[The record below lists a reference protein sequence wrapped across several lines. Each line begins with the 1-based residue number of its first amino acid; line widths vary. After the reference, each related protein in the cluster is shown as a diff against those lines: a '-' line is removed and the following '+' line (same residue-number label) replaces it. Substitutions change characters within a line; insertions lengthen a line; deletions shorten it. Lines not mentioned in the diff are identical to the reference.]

1 MSGADVYIIAEI
13 ASSHEGEPALADR
26 LVELAA
32 SAGADAV
39 KLQLFRRDA
48 LMSHYHPKYD
58 AFGQIEIAPG
68 AWAEILS
75 TAAARNVDIVIE
87 AYDPA
92 SLELAEST
100 GVVTGYKIP
109 NSDIGNSEF
118 LSQFAACGKRL
129 FLGVGGATLP
139 EIRSAIDALVAA
151 GATDIVLLHGFQ
163 KYPTPI
169 EHSHLARLQM
179 LAQVFGLP
187 TGYADHVDAED
198 HELARMLP
206 AMALAAGATVIEKH
220 ITDDRSRKGRDHYSA
235 LNPDE
240 FAEFVVLMRRIAAAV
255 GEGDIKLSAEEAA
268 YRHMMKRQA
277 VARSSLV
284 AGSQLQ
290 SEAVAYK
297 RTGRPGLTREDV
309 VRLLGRR
316 LRVDKKEDEPLEEG
330 DFL

>member
-32 SAGADAV
+32 STGADAV
-39 KLQLFRRDA
+39 KLQLFRRDM
-48 LMSHYHPKYD
+48 LMSRYHPKYD
-58 AFGQIEIAPG
+58 AFGQIEIAPA

-75 TAAARNVDIVIE
+75 TAATRDVDIVIE

-118 LSQFAACGKRL
+118 LRQFAACGKRL

-139 EIRSAIDALVAA
+139 EIQSATDALVAA

-163 KYPTPI
+163 SYPTPI
-169 EHSHLARLQM
+169 GDSHLARLQTF
-179 LAQVFGLP
+179 AQVFGLP

-198 HELARMLP
+198 RELARILP

-220 ITDDRSRKGRDHYSA
+220 LTDDRSRRGRDYYSA

-240 FAEFVVLMRRIAAAV
+240 FTEFVALMRKLAAAV
-255 GEGDIKLSAEEAA
+255 GEGEVRLSVEEAA

-277 VARSSLV
+277 VARTSLV
-284 AGSQLQ
+284 AGTQLPP
-290 SEAVAYK
+290 EAVVYK
-297 RTGRPGLTREDV
+297 RIGRPGLTPEDV
-309 VRLLGRR
+309 VRFIGRR
-316 LRVDKKEDEPLEEG
+316 LRVDKREDEPLEEG